1 MAWNV
6 ELTKTAEN
14 QLRKLEKK
22 WQITILDYF
31 EDDISTLDNP
41 RLRGKALT
49 GDKKDLWR
57 YRLGDYRIICD
68 IRDEQLVLL
77 AVTIGYRK
85 DVYI

>member
-1 MAWNV
+1 LAWNV